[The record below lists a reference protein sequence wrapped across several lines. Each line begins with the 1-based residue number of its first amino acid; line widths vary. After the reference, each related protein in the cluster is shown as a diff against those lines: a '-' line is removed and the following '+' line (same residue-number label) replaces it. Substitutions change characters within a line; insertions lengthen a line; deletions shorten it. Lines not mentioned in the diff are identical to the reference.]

1 MDPPPPNPRA
11 VVEFLRREAPFEFE
25 RLRSISQLVSSWS
38 EADSARPGSRNSPYA
53 AWLRET
59 FGLFDSASGSG
70 ASAA

>member
-1 MDPPPPNPRA
+1 MDPPPPNARA
-11 VVEFLRREAPFEFE
+11 VVDFLRREAPIEFE

-38 EADSARPGSRNSPYA
+38 EADAARPDPRYSHYA

-59 FGLFDSASGSG
+59 FGMFDSPSGSG